1 MHGSWVG
8 HVAVSPT
15 AQEAAQHH
23 ARGLA
28 FLAANRQFV
37 DAIAARVGTPGGER
51 RPAPAHARA
60 EAVVIARG
68 RAGEPIRLDAI
79 RAILRQAR
87 ADIEAL
93 A

>member
-1 MHGSWVG
+1 
-8 HVAVSPT
+8 
-15 AQEAAQHH
+15 
-23 ARGLA
+23 
-28 FLAANRQFV
+28 
-37 DAIAARVGTPGGER
+37 
-51 RPAPAHARA
+51 
-60 EAVVIARG
+60 VVIARG